1 MKPFDVKSSI
11 YMTLVKKIM
20 KEILNL
26 KLVTLLEYE
35 NIKIF
40 LQKVALKIG
49 LKKFLW
55 LKVKNS
61 VPWTYGIND
70 FNSEEI
76 VVTFYKK

>member
-26 KLVTLLEYE
+26 KLVMLLEYE

-40 LQKVALKIG
+40 LQKVALQIG
-49 LKKFLW
+49 LKKF
-55 LKVKNS
+55 
-61 VPWTYGIND
+61 
-70 FNSEEI
+70 
-76 VVTFYKK
+76 